1 MTPDDTR
8 ASDAVG
14 QCRDCLHHR
23 VTGNR
28 KGSRFYLCGLAKADP
43 RYPKYPQLPVIEC
56 EGYEPGGADPWE
68 QYAEDTDEELP

>member
-1 MTPDDTR
+1 MSPATVRPFD
-8 ASDAVG
+8 SVG

-28 KGSRFYLCGLAKADP
+28 KGSLFYLCGRSKGEP
-43 RYPKYPQLPVIEC
+43 RFRKYPPLPVLDC

-68 QYAEDTDEELP
+68 RYVEETDEELT